1 MILYLQMID
10 APKDRSKFERL
21 YLAYRD
27 LMFYVANQILH
38 NEQDA
43 EDAVHQA
50 FLKVAER
57 IEKIGDPNC
66 PKTRGYLVTIVENKA
81 IDLYRRRKKHP
92 MVELSDTLPG
102 ISAVYEGENLL
113 AACILK
119 LPARYREVIL
129 LRYFQGYSVKEMA
142 GMLGMSLAA
151 AAKLDQRAKNRLRD
165 LYERED
171 RR

>member
-50 FLKVAER
+50 FLKVGEDKSQTV
-57 IEKIGDPNC
+57 IE
-66 PKTRGYLVTIVENKA
+66 TRRWAWEPPFFFPQQPFCFSS
-81 IDLYRRRKKHP
+81 R
-92 MVELSDTLPG
+92 
-102 ISAVYEGENLL
+102 
-113 AACILK
+113 
-119 LPARYREVIL
+119 
-129 LRYFQGYSVKEMA
+129 
-142 GMLGMSLAA
+142 
-151 AAKLDQRAKNRLRD
+151 
-165 LYERED
+165 
-171 RR
+171 